1 MQRPNLPKI
10 LVTGASGFVGR
21 NIIESLCRDYYIYA
35 LARRTHQEAG
45 VKTHENIEWILV
57 DIGYESS
64 LAQVMGRIKNEG
76 GVDFVVHLAA
86 YYDFDN
92 EPHPEFERTN
102 VLGTRL
108 LLEHS
113 KELGL
118 KRFIYASSLAACN
131 FPPSGKAVNEQSPL
145 DADFPYAIS
154 KQKGE
159 HMLEAYSES
168 FPCASIRLA
177 AVYGDWCEYGLL
189 YILLKT
195 WLSSSWKSRIMGGN
209 GESAIPY
216 IHVNCVAQVIELV
229 IAKSDQL
236 PQFDVYLASPD
247 GATSHTELFDMATRY
262 YFGEIKHPIFMP
274 KQLAAIG
281 VYFLDFLGRL
291 VGKRPFERPWMI
303 KYIDLKLTVDASYTR
318 KALGWVPRSR
328 YYILR
333 RLLFLLEN
341 LKSFPVQWH
350 QKNTAALAKPSL
362 ERPNLIL
369 AELMQNMQ
377 EEISSHILE
386 HLISPDDSSQFKRY
400 HDMQDPAKVKY
411 YIEAVY
417 NLLIASVRNGDR
429 YAMINYARSLA
440 HIRIQEGFE
449 ATEVC
454 QALIAAGNH
463 ISSALLARP
472 ESQGLKL
479 LIHDWITLTVQLAA
493 DEVEDAFERIARQR
507 RVEM

>member
-21 NIIESLCRDYYIYA
+21 NLVEGLCRDYYIYA
-35 LARRTHQEAG
+35 LARRTQQEAG

-57 DIGYESS
+57 DIGQESS
-64 LAQVMGRIKNEG
+64 LAKVMGRIKKEG
-76 GVDFVVHLAA
+76 DVDFVVHLAA

-118 KRFIYASSLAACN
+118 KRFIYASSIAACN
-131 FPPSGKAVNEQSPL
+131 FPPPGKAVNEQSPL

-159 HMLEAYSES
+159 KMLKAYSEN
-168 FPCASIRLA
+168 FPCASVRLA

-195 WLSSSWKSRIMGGN
+195 WLSSSWRSRIIGGN

-216 IHVNCVAQVIELV
+216 VHVLCVAQVISLV

-236 PQFDVYLASPD
+236 PRFDVYLASPD
-247 GATSHTELFDMATRY
+247 GATSQAELFDLATRY

-274 KQLAAIG
+274 NWLAAIG
-281 VYFLDFLGRL
+281 VYVLDCLGRL
-291 VGKRPFERPWMI
+291 IGKRPFERPWMI
-303 KYIDLKLTVDASYTR
+303 EYIDLKLPVEAAYTR
-318 KALGWVPRSR
+318 KTLGWQPRNR
-328 YYILR
+328 YHITR

-350 QKNTAALAKPSL
+350 QKNTAALEKPSL

-377 EEISSHILE
+377 EEISIHILE
-386 HLISPDDSSQFKRY
+386 HLISPDESSQFRRY
-400 HDMQDPAKVKY
+400 HNLQDPAKVKW
-411 YIEAVY
+411 YIETVY

-429 YAMINYARSLA
+429 YAMINYARSLGQ
-440 HIRIQEGFE
+440 IRSQEGFE
-449 ATEVC
+449 AAEVC
-454 QALIAAGNH
+454 QALITTGNH
-463 ISSALLARP
+463 ISFALLARP

-493 DEVEDAFERIARQR
+493 DEVEDAFERIARQK
-507 RVEM
+507 RVDV